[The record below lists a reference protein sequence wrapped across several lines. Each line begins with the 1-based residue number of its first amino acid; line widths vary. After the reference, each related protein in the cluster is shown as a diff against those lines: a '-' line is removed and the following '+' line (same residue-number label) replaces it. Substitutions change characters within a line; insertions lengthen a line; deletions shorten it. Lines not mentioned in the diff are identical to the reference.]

1 MYKDTILVGRPATE
15 PSDILWKNMRGS
27 RGLFLMR
34 RLALFICGI
43 LIIIFVSSPTVLFA
57 NLKAMDKTHF
67 WEFDWAGDL
76 PGGSLIKIHAA
87 PTAIILI
94 NIVLLL
100 IIDWACILESYE
112 THSLYQEAVYA
123 KSVIYL
129 ILNMLVIPAL
139 TLNGSGSNDMQ
150 EQTKTL
156 TEESVSLWS
165 VMSMRGFNL
174 SKLLSEFYMGENG
187 MFFVSLIL

>member
-1 MYKDTILVGRPATE
+1 
-15 PSDILWKNMRGS
+15 MRGS
-27 RGLFLMR
+27 RGLFLVR

-67 WEFDWAGDL
+67 WEFDWADDL
-76 PGGSLIKIHAA
+76 PGGSLLKIHAA

-112 THSLYQEAVYA
+112 THSLY
-123 KSVIYL
+123 
-129 ILNMLVIPAL
+129 
-139 TLNGSGSNDMQ
+139 
-150 EQTKTL
+150 
-156 TEESVSLWS
+156 
-165 VMSMRGFNL
+165 
-174 SKLLSEFYMGENG
+174 
-187 MFFVSLIL
+187 